1 MKPPPRN
8 RASRI
13 EDTLR
18 RLEQDIDAWVATSS
32 PEGGPPGLVPLSF
45 HWDGTDLLM
54 ATLSR
59 SPAGRNLRATR
70 LSRVALGGLRDVVMI
85 DATVREL
92 PMEQVS
98 DERWSAF
105 ERRVKWDPR
114 QRAGVR
120 RLPLPAGARPALARV
135 QRAGRPH
142 PHA

>member
-45 HWDGTDLLM
+45 HWDD
-54 ATLSR
+54 S
-59 SPAGRNLRATR
+59 
-70 LSRVALGGLRDVVMI
+70 LRDVVMI

-98 DERWSAF
+98 DERGSAF

-114 QRAGVR
+114 ASGPEYAAY
-120 RLPLPAGARPALARV
+120 LFRPVRV
-135 QRAGRPH
+135 QAWRESNELAGRTLMREGRWLPVEEVMD
-142 PHA
+142 A